1 MASDDLKGIF
11 FPRRRGAAQPFRGT
25 KGKQSRDV
33 SEVPDV
39 KKKEKIPTDSA
50 PPALGISVMELAL
63 LDLSAG
69 TMLRKPSK
77 PSEKPSTGCRWQ
89 LQASRKFGLWLLRP
103 GAASRPAQVPGTAVA
118 ASSFS
123 RPCCEK
129 KINHHPFRDLSVL
142 IVMQN

>member
-1 MASDDLKGIF
+1 
-11 FPRRRGAAQPFRGT
+11 
-25 KGKQSRDV
+25 
-33 SEVPDV
+33 
-39 KKKEKIPTDSA
+39 
-50 PPALGISVMELAL
+50 MELAL

-103 GAASRPAQVPGTAVA
+103 GAASHPAQVPGTTVA

-129 KINHHPFRDLSVL
+129 KINHHSFQDLSVL